1 MPQLLIPGF
10 SESFSARTIIT
21 GYRGCLR
28 REHGVCFPS
37 SRKKGVCYYEVISGN
52 SVQHSIPIV
61 NRSDAEKVARW
72 IEEGII
78 PETIVARIKMF

>member
-1 MPQLLIPGF
+1 MSQLLIPGF
-10 SESFSARTIIT
+10 SESFSTCPIIT
-21 GYRGCLR
+21 GYRGRLR
-28 REHGVCFPS
+28 REHGVYFPS

-78 PETIVARIKMF
+78 PETIASRIKMF